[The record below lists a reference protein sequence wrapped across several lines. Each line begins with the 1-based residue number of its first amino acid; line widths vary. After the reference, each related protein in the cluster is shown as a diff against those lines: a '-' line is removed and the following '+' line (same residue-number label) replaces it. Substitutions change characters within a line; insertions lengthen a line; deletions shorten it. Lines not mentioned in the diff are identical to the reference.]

1 MRIKRKKIISD
12 WIDLINGALRP
23 NEIVEL
29 PVLSGSMMPILQP
42 GKHIKIKYMPPYE
55 IKTGDI
61 IIFKDNNLLTAHRAL
76 MKISIAN
83 KVFIY
88 QKGDT
93 NRFGSWITGEKII
106 GTVISAQNN
115 KNIFIDLTAQNQ
127 KKLARILCFKNIRN
141 VILDSILILPRKIKW
156 LLKIS

>member
-1 MRIKRKKIISD
+1 MPKIKKKILSD

-61 IIFKDNNLLTAHRAL
+61 IIFKDNNSLTAHRAL
-76 MKISIAN
+76 IKISIAN

-93 NRFGSWITGEKII
+93 NRFGGWIIGEKII

-156 LLKIS
+156 LLKI